1 MAHADGGPLAQSEE
15 EPDASGVHL
24 SKEPTTEAGWR
35 AVLSTDGGALEAP
48 VEALLHAYFRLQRRH
63 AETVRWAE
71 ALAGALERV
80 PLGLVVL
87 LERRICVANREAY
100 RLIDGRGLRRTVD
113 DELAATDAAV
123 HGKLAAAIERLERGE
138 RPRVALVVPRP
149 DGCLQMVLTQGG
161 PSLPDA
167 IVVAL
172 ADAKAAPE
180 TDLEAYR
187 SLYGLTPTESK
198 VAAQLVLGRSPREI
212 AEVLGVGV
220 ETTRT
225 HVKHILHKMG
235 CHRQVD
241 VVRRLVT
248 GPASLR

>member
-1 MAHADGGPLAQSEE
+1 MGHADGGPLPRPEE

-35 AVLSTDGGALEAP
+35 SVLSTDGGTLEP
-48 VEALLHAYFRLQRRH
+48 SLEALLNAYLRLQRRH

-80 PLGLVVL
+80 PLGLLVL
-87 LERRICVANREAY
+87 LERRIRVANREAY

-113 DELAATDAAV
+113 DELAASDPDV
-123 HGKLAAAIERLERGE
+123 HESLLVALGRLERGE
-138 RPRVALVVPRP
+138 VARVALCVPRS
-149 DGCLQMVLTQGG
+149 GGALQLVLTSGG
-161 PSLPDA
+161 AAMSEA
-167 IVVAL
+167 IIVAL
-172 ADAKAAPE
+172 ADPKTTPKTDPE
-180 TDLEAYR
+180 SYR

-198 VAAQLVLGRSPREI
+198 VAAHLVLGRSSREI
-212 AEVLGVGV
+212 AKELGVGV

-225 HVKHILHKMG
+225 HVKHILQKMG

-248 GPASLR
+248 GPTCLR

>member
-1 MAHADGGPLAQSEE
+1 MGHADAGPLARSEE

-35 AVLSTDGGALEAP
+35 AVLSVDGGTLEPP
-48 VEALLHAYFRLQRRH
+48 VEALLGAYFRLQRRH
-63 AETVRWAE
+63 AQLVRWAE
-71 ALAGALERV
+71 ALSGALERV

-87 LERRICVANREAY
+87 LDRRICVANREAY

-113 DELAATDAAV
+113 DELAASEPDV
-123 HGKLAAAIERLERGE
+123 QESLLAALERLERGE
-138 RPRVALVVPRP
+138 AARVVLSVPRT
-149 DGCLQMVLTQGG
+149 GGALQLVLTSGG
-161 PSLPDA
+161 VSLPDA
-167 IVVAL
+167 IIVAL
-172 ADAKAAPE
+172 ADPNTVPK
-180 TDLEAYR
+180 TDPDSYR
-187 SLYGLTPTESK
+187 CLYGLTPTEAK
-198 VAAQLVLGRSPREI
+198 VAAHLVLGRSPREI
-212 AEVLGVGV
+212 SQELGVGV

-248 GPASLR
+248 GPTSLR